1 MESIIETLYINLNR
15 PQAPESPEL
24 EKDREEYFKMCEI
37 LKEQYGREFVDRM
50 FALRRRIEGHH
61 GEEEFSFGFQACAR
75 LMLEVLGPD
84 L

>member
-1 MESIIETLYINLNR
+1 MENIIETLYINLNR

-24 EKDREEYFKMCEI
+24 EKDRKEYFKMCEI
-37 LKEQYGREFVDRM
+37 LTEQYGLEFVDRM

-61 GEEEFSFGFQACAR
+61 VEEEFSFGFQACAR
-75 LMLEVLGPD
+75 LMLEVLGPV